1 MYTHKLLVS
10 QEAEQ
15 IGETCKKV
23 PFGYTIYT
31 TTHSIQRKKG
41 RRIKILRIYMV
52 KILKDLKRTV
62 WKINE
67 FCLYNKCEKIKNVIK
82 FRFCLKN
89 TDKNTRELGIKLI

>member
-41 RRIKILRIYMV
+41 RRIKKLWVYME
-52 KILKDLKRTV
+52 KNILKPYGTPMNFERTM
-62 WKINE
+62 
-67 FCLYNKCEKIKNVIK
+67 
-82 FRFCLKN
+82 
-89 TDKNTRELGIKLI
+89 T